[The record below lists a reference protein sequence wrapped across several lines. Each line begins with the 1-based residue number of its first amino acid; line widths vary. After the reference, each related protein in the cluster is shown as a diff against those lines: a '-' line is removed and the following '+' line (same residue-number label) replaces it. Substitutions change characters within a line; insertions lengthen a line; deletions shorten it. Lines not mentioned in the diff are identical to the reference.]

1 MVRKRLVANRLRLA
15 ACTLRAAVNYL
26 AHLFLA
32 GDNPAYLVGHM
43 LGDFVKPREIAAYRP
58 EIQIGIRMHQRVD
71 AFSDSHAVFAASRR
85 RFQPPYRR
93 FAGILVD
100 LVYDHFLATH
110 WDNYSP
116 GVSLPEFTR
125 RAYAVLEGAEAI
137 LPGRL
142 QRMLPHM
149 VEGDW
154 LSSYEDLNNVA
165 RALRGI
171 SRRLRRENPLDDAL
185 GALQENYAGLDR
197 DFQLF
202 FPELVEFAA
211 QMDLAPGNVVAN
223 GVAGGAI
230 SPLTREAAELS
241 RS

>member
-1 MVRKRLVANRLRLA
+1 M
-15 ACTLRAAVNYL
+15 NYL

-43 LGDFVKPREIAAYRP
+43 LGDFVKLREIAAYRP

-71 AFSDSHAVFAASRR
+71 AFSDSHTVFAASRR

-93 FAGILVD
+93 YAGILVD
-100 LVYDHFLATH
+100 LAYDHFLATQ

-116 GVSLPEFTR
+116 GVSLPQFTQ
-125 RAYAVLEGAEAI
+125 RAYAVLQAQEAI

-154 LSSYEDLNNVA
+154 LCSYQDLDNVA

-185 GALQENYAGLDR
+185 GALQENYTGLNR

-202 FPELVEFAA
+202 FPRLVEFAA
-211 QMDLAPGNVVAN
+211 QLDLASSNVVAD
-223 GVAGGAI
+223 GLARGGSAQL
-230 SPLTREAAELS
+230 PADA
-241 RS
+241 

>member
-1 MVRKRLVANRLRLA
+1 M
-15 ACTLRAAVNYL
+15 NYL

-32 GDNPAYLVGHM
+32 GDNPDYLVGHM

-58 EIQIGIRMHQRVD
+58 EIQTGIRMHQRVD
-71 AFSDSHAVFAASRR
+71 AFSDSHTIFAASRR

-93 FAGILVD
+93 YAGILVD

-110 WDNYSP
+110 WDSYSP

-125 RAYAVLEGAEAI
+125 RAYAVLEAEQAI

-142 QRMLPHM
+142 QRMLPHL

-154 LSSYEDLNNVA
+154 LSSYRDLHNVA

-185 GALQENYAGLDR
+185 GALQENYAGLQR
-197 DFQLF
+197 DFQAF

-211 QMDLAPGNVVAN
+211 RMDAAAGSVVAD
-223 GVAGGAI
+223 GVSRPVI
-230 SPLTREAAELS
+230 SGQFDRPAS
-241 RS
+241 CP